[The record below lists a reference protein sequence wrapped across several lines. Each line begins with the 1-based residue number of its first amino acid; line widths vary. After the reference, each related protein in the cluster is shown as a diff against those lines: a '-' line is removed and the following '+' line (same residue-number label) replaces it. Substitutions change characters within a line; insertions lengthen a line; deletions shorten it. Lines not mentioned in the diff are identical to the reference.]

1 MPRAELKIALLGLV
15 TAGAFLV
22 ACFGLLGWAAPP
34 SQIIAVA
41 STTSTKDSGLFDYLL
56 PLFRQRTGISV
67 VVTAVGT
74 NEALNIARRGDADAV
89 FVHAKF
95 LEQHFVSQGH
105 GVKRWPVMYNDF
117 VLIGPKSD
125 PAGIGGTTD
134 VAQALRTIRDKGATF
149 ISRSD
154 YSGTHLAELAL
165 WKDAGIN
172 IGEIGGAWYR
182 RQARGMKAT
191 LRVGHDTDGY
201 VLSDRGT
208 WLSLR
213 DKGNLQILVEGDRR
227 LFNQYSVI
235 MVNPDKHPH
244 VKKEVGQRFIDWL
257 TSPEGQQAIGD
268 YKING
273 ERLFFPNARD
283 PDA

>member
-1 MPRAELKIALLGLV
+1 
-15 TAGAFLV
+15 
-22 ACFGLLGWAAPP
+22 
-34 SQIIAVA
+34 
-41 STTSTKDSGLFDYLL
+41 
-56 PLFRQRTGISV
+56 
-67 VVTAVGT
+67 
-74 NEALNIARRGDADAV
+74 
-89 FVHAKF
+89 
-95 LEQHFVSQGH
+95 
-105 GVKRWPVMYNDF
+105 MYNDF

-125 PAGIGGTTD
+125 PASIGGMTD
-134 VAQALRTIRDKGATF
+134 VAQALRAIRDKGSTF

-172 IGEIGGAWYR
+172 IGEVGGAWYR

-191 LRVGHDTDGY
+191 LRVGDDTDGY

-213 DKGNLQILVEGDRR
+213 DKRNLQILVEGDRR

-235 MVNPDKHPH
+235 LVNPDRHPN

-257 TSPEGQQAIGD
+257 TSPEGQQAISD